1 MFQTLEK
8 LKYCIQNLSHL
19 FSLSFISQQSLGNN
33 AINMLAYVNA
43 VFSRFCEPTR
53 TNQNPQGI
61 DQKLTTNQSKPYK
74 TPTGIKP
81 NCMILVR
88 SWWVLIGSWQDPGG
102 FLNEKLCFE
111 WFVFIYK
118 TWNNQNEPETN
129 QNSPTIHKKPTRN
142 QSERTRNP
150 PGIDKKCVIL
160 VDIWWV
166 PDEFLVGSGRFW
178 SF

>member
-1 MFQTLEK
+1 MFQNLEK

-61 DQKLTTNQSKPYK
+61 HQKLTTNQSKPYK

-111 WFVFIYK
+111 WY
-118 TWNNQNEPETN
+118 WLYLQNVKQPER
-129 QNSPTIHKKPTRN
+129 TRN
-142 QSERTRNP
+142 QSELTNNPQKTHQEPIRT
-150 PGIDKKCVIL
+150 D
-160 VDIWWV
+160 
-166 PDEFLVGSGRFW
+166 
-178 SF
+178 